1 MSHLSEAE
9 IPSEEVS
16 APVAVQAEA
25 HPYHE
30 AHLQDLH
37 RSAETPQPQGLPP
50 LHTEDRLLHKVH
62 QSAKVRLL
70 PAAIQEERQAATQ
83 EAHRIAAQAMTEATP
98 VTAEAVHH
106 PDQATAG
113 AVHHLTEEAA
123 IAEAADLLQE
133 AATAGVHQEVTDV
146 NIQRI

>member
-16 APVAVQAEA
+16 APAAVQAEA

-37 RSAETPQPQGLPP
+37 RSAETPQPQGLPL

-83 EAHRIAAQAMTEATP
+83 EAHRIAAQAMTEAAQ
-98 VTAEAVHH
+98 VTAE
-106 PDQATAG
+106 

-146 NIQRI
+146 NTGHI

>member
-16 APVAVQAEA
+16 APAAVQAEA

-37 RSAETPQPQGLPP
+37 RSAETPQPQGLPL

-83 EAHRIAAQAMTEATP
+83 EAHRIAAQAMTEAAP
-98 VTAEAVHH
+98 VTAEAVH
-106 PDQATAG
+106 QTTA
-113 AVHHLTEEAA
+113 AA
-123 IAEAADLLQE
+123 A
-133 AATAGVHQEVTDV
+133 HQEVLQATVEEALHQEAVTAEALRAATED
-146 NIQRI
+146 NHLQNKIS